1 MLLPLD
7 EGGTEVWARREELV
21 YDLALLVSRTE
32 TLIEQKVDGAG
43 DEERREPY
51 RLRLT
56 MVREISKFIQGRGRF
71 GGIPLK
77 ELG

>member
-1 MLLPLD
+1 MIKQK
-7 EGGTEVWARREELV
+7 
-21 YDLALLVSRTE
+21 
-32 TLIEQKVDGAG
+32 IEGAG

-56 MVREISKFIQGRGRF
+56 MVLEISKFIQGRGRF